1 MKKFLTLFLLLAI
14 SFVGFADAV
23 RKETYIYN
31 IAESDTLRM
40 DVYRAATDEPAPA
53 VIFAFGGG
61 FTGGHRDDARYVPLF
76 EFLANN
82 GITAISADYR
92 TLLSNLNS
100 GMLSSFSYMADR
112 LMDAITCA
120 TTDYL
125 TATGYVLAKSSELGV
140 NPGLLFACGSS
151 AGAITALQAEYELC
165 KSAGGVAGFPPA
177 FNYAGVISMAGAIC
191 SDGAPEWA
199 RTPAPMLLFH
209 GDADSNVP
217 FVDATVHDIGLWG
230 SEAISKS
237 LSEKGVNHWFHIFKG
252 ADHSVAI
259 SPMISDCGEILDF
272 IHAVMAAKVNMVRT
286 VETVRTDEYQT
297 QFTLEDYIKANF
309 R

>member
-14 SFVGFADAV
+14 SFSCLAGTV

-31 IAESDTLRM
+31 IAEGDTLRM
-40 DVYRAATDEPAPA
+40 DVYRAATEDPAPA
-53 VIFAFGGG
+53 VLFAFGGG
-61 FTGGHRDDARYVPLF
+61 FVGGHRDDTRYVPLF

-82 GITAISADYR
+82 GVTAISADYR
-92 TLLSNLNS
+92 TLLSNLNP

-112 LMDAITCA
+112 LLDAITCA

-125 TATGYVLAKSSELGV
+125 AATGYVLAKSGDLGV
-140 NPGLLFACGSS
+140 EPGLLFACGSS

-165 KSAGGVAGFPPA
+165 KSPGGVAGFPAA

-191 SDGAPEWA
+191 SEGAPDWA
-199 RTPAPMLLFH
+199 RTPAPMLFFH
-209 GDADSNVP
+209 GDADRNVP
-217 FVDATVHDIGLWG
+217 FAEVTVYDTGLWG
-230 SEAISKS
+230 PESISKS

-259 SPMISDCGEILDF
+259 SPMSENCGEILDF
-272 IHAVMAAKVNMVRT
+272 IHAVVAAKVNMVRT

-297 QFTLEDYIKANF
+297 KFTLEDYIKANF
-309 R
+309 K